1 MRLSPRRNRQASKK
15 DDGNDHADDHAE
27 HLPSIPR
34 NSHIEN
40 IKGLLEMLPNELSE
54 EDSVDIDAEE
64 EAKDTAPTR
73 KSKKNVNTGNTN
85 LNR

>member
-1 MRLSPRRNRQASKK
+1 
-15 DDGNDHADDHAE
+15 
-27 HLPSIPR
+27 
-34 NSHIEN
+34 
-40 IKGLLEMLPNELSE
+40 MLPNELSE

-73 KSKKNVNTGNTN
+73 KSKKNVNTGNAN